1 MANISKR
8 NRKLEK
14 ENYDAQK
21 NRREIIAAQLSRREM
36 MKMGLLTSAG
46 LLVATKGLSARAR
59 NSAGHFISGGGG
71 GGVLPN
77 TPPSPPTSA
86 FTQAFTRFTV
96 KPPVKVAPFRIRR
109 LPNFPRKSF
118 TRSLKLRD
126 RSTFTRICRYSRC
139 GASTVKFR

>member
-14 ENYDAQK
+14 ENYEAQK

-86 FTQAFTRFTV
+86 FTQAFTRFQV
-96 KPPVKVAPFRIRR
+96 KQPVAALNPAPTIAPNTGAGEGRTIAHQAFTQFPPQ
-109 LPNFPRKSF
+109 
-118 TRSLKLRD
+118 
-126 RSTFTRICRYSRC
+126 
-139 GASTVKFR
+139 KFYEITQAQG

>member
-14 ENYDAQK
+14 ENYEAQK

-36 MKMGLLTSAG
+36 MKMGLLTGAG
-46 LLVATKGLSARAR
+46 VLVAQKGLSARAR

-86 FTQAFTRFTV
+86 FT
-96 KPPVKVAPFRIRR
+96 
-109 LPNFPRKSF
+109 
-118 TRSLKLRD
+118 
-126 RSTFTRICRYSRC
+126 
-139 GASTVKFR
+139 